1 MEALLGSVFNYMYVQ
16 INVTEGR
23 KGAIIGGM
31 SNLCKG
37 TSKDIEK
44 IFKSLK
50 KYSANKAEI
59 VWKQRLCRLNLNP
72 TMISERKEG
81 HKSWFKK

>member
-1 MEALLGSVFNYMYVQ
+1 MEALLGSVFSYMYAQ
-16 INVTEGR
+16 IMVTEGR

-44 IFKSLK
+44 
-50 KYSANKAEI
+50 
-59 VWKQRLCRLNLNP
+59 NL
-72 TMISERKEG
+72 
-81 HKSWFKK
+81 

>member
-1 MEALLGSVFNYMYVQ
+1 MEALLGSVFSYMYVQ
-16 INVTEGR
+16 IMVTEGR

-44 IFKSLK
+44 NLK
-50 KYSANKAEI
+50 KHSANKAEI

-81 HKSWFKK
+81 HKSWFQK